1 MSFPVTRSVS
11 KISAVLDGQEDW
23 TMVKK
28 KWKAKIQ
35 IEIQSKKLVADG
47 RAKEEPRAPPKQVKT
62 ETPSGKHLQ
71 TFQRTAPPNLAS
83 PI

>member
-11 KISAVLDGQEDW
+11 KISAVLDRQEDW

-28 KWKAKIQ
+28 KWKARIKI
-35 IEIQSKKLVADG
+35 ERQSKKLVADG

-71 TFQRTAPPNLAS
+71 TFQRTAPPNLTS